1 MSEVDE
7 EPFEDII
14 DNGEEVC
21 WQDWDSGGPGA
32 GAGRVSIY
40 RYKGV
45 FYALHDA
52 GLDGPYRS
60 KDEAVAHNGVLEV
73 GSATVAIW
81 DTDNG
86 YIFRR

>member
-1 MSEVDE
+1 
-7 EPFEDII
+7 
-14 DNGEEVC
+14 
-21 WQDWDSGGPGA
+21 
-32 GAGRVSIY
+32 
-40 RYKGV
+40 
-45 FYALHDA
+45 LHDA